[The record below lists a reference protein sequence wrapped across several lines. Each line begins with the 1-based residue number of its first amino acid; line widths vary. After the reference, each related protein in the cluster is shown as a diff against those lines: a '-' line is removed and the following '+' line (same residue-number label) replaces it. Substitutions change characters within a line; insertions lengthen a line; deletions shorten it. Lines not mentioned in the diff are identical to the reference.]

1 MVFAYIGGVYFSGK
15 TNWRTKWR
23 FRWRRSSG
31 STIQLGEGMH
41 LPKDTTWRPP
51 DESVGDG
58 RMFSGIA
65 GDTDSGLCF
74 FFRNSSL
81 RLAFLLM
88 VDGLFFLRVA
98 LALVSKP
105 GASSLVSTEKEKWEP
120 ASQHVWICLYS
131 YRYLLRPF
139 HATHFHS
146 APTKR
151 WVWELAHH
159 TLWAFTC

>member
-1 MVFAYIGGVYFSGK
+1 MAAPSSWVKECTFP
-15 TNWRTKWR
+15 RT
-23 FRWRRSSG
+23 
-31 STIQLGEGMH
+31 
-41 LPKDTTWRPP
+41 P

-65 GDTDSGLCF
+65 GDIDSGLCF

-105 GASSLVSTEKEKWEP
+105 GASSLVSTEKEK
-120 ASQHVWICLYS
+120 
-131 YRYLLRPF
+131 
-139 HATHFHS
+139 
-146 APTKR
+146 
-151 WVWELAHH
+151 
-159 TLWAFTC
+159 